1 MGYFRRVILAAT
13 NVHGRNQEVRES
25 VWIDNA
31 KTIVKGMMRDPGS
44 VQFNDVHFTRKNHLN
59 TPMVCCY
66 VNAKNAAGEGEGNGY

>member
-25 VWIDNA
+25 VWIV
-31 KTIVKGMMRDPGS
+31 KTIVKGMMREPGS
-44 VQFNDVHFTRKNHLN
+44 VQFNDVYFTRKKYLN
-59 TPMVCCY
+59 TPMECGY